1 MQTSYSL
8 HTIAKLENLGQ
19 IRDFVETSA
28 VELGYDP
35 DFIYHALIAVDEL
48 ATNVILHGYQSQG
61 GNLEIE
67 VEQVKGDLILRLR
80 DEATPFDP
88 TTLPAPDLTLPLE
101 KRPIGGLGVYLA
113 RRAMDEVHYRV
124 TSTGGNEITLIK
136 RRPDQKTSPDLS

>member
-8 HTIAKLENLGQ
+8 HTTAKLENLSQ

-28 VELGYDP
+28 MELGHDP

-48 ATNVILHGYQSQG
+48 ATNIILHGYQGQG
-61 GNLEIE
+61 GKLEVQ
-67 VEQVKGDLILRLR
+67 VEQVADDLILRLR

-88 TTLPAPDLTLPLE
+88 TTLPAPNLTLPLE

-113 RRAMDEVHYRV
+113 RQAMDEVHHRV
-124 TSTGGNEITLIK
+124 TSTGGNELTLVK
-136 RRPDQKTSPDLS
+136 RRPGQKT